1 MLDLDDLR
9 IEDSP
14 VDDIGLFGGMALAV
28 APSVGRFRPAVTAD
42 DVVQPGQVLGHVVG
56 GSGRADEVRAP
67 VAGQVRDL
75 LVRPGQTVAL
85 GQGLAWLERVDPTGL
100 GA

>member
-9 IEDSP
+9 IEDNP
-14 VDDIGLFGGMALAV
+14 VDDGLFGSLALAV
-28 APSVGRFRPAVTAD
+28 APSVGRFRPAVGAD
-42 DVVQPGQVLGHVVG
+42 ELVAPGQVLGHVVG
-56 GSGRADEVRAP
+56 GGGRADEVLAP
-67 VAGQVRDL
+67 IAAQVRDL

-85 GQGLAWLERVDPTGL
+85 GQGLAWLERVDPTGM